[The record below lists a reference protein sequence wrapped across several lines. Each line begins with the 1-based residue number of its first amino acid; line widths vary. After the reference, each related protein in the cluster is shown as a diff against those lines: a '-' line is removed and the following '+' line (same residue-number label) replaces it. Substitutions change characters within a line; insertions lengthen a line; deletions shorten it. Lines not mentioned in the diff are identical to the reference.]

1 MQYPVADA
9 RLGKAQLAGARG
21 VRAAGD
27 ALSRHTDILQGLTT
41 ASCDLRRCTVQRNK
55 SKATQ
60 EQKIPSIRV
69 LSEAKSRRKRGPAPC
84 DGHESSNR
92 VGYPLHHP
100 EVVQNRRMQV
110 VAVAAVSMSP
120 KASPASRRPHPWQMC
135 AKSRLMC
142 ISDVHKPS
150 SAALRASVPQRFR
163 GRMIRYRDADG
174 GTRILRNVQAV
185 LLQRAADVSRNLH
198 MPHKQLSSRTSAVG
212 FRYPMATGQ
221 FKSRRYSEPPSSCVR
236 HELHSLHRSART
248 PRAVRPGEMALS
260 AATRIQC
267 VRL

>member
-1 MQYPVADA
+1 MHSPAKQIESHPRTKNTLYTSSKRSKVATETWTRTMRWA
-9 RLGKAQLAGARG
+9 RIIQPGR
-21 VRAAGD
+21 
-27 ALSRHTDILQGLTT
+27 
-41 ASCDLRRCTVQRNK
+41 
-55 SKATQ
+55 
-60 EQKIPSIRV
+60 IPSP
-69 LSEAKSRRKRGPAPC
+69 SSRSRS
-84 DGHESSNR
+84 ESSDAGGSSR
-92 VGYPLHHP
+92 SCID
-100 EVVQNRRMQV
+100 
-110 VAVAAVSMSP
+110 VAESKPSFSATTSLADVS
-120 KASPASRRPHPWQMC
+120 

-174 GTRILRNVQAV
+174 GTRILRKVQAV
-185 LLQRAADVSRNLH
+185 LLLRAADVSRNLH
-198 MPHKQLSSRTSAVG
+198 MPNKQLSSRTSAVG